1 MKVRLCVRYFKSTGR
16 IRWYEYGGYI
26 AVLRAGLPGGNGF
39 ALRGWGSLFVTF
51 VQGFWLFPMG
61 WIQWAE
67 PFLSCRPRPRP
78 MGETYCVTLLSHYQQ
93 VTRLTSSNNCVLKD
107 TKRRGLTPRP
117 SFATLNISINCSPNC
132 SAFINYFTAN

>member
-26 AVLRAGLPGGNGF
+26 AVLRAGLPVGNGF

-61 WIQWAE
+61 WIQWA
-67 PFLSCRPRPRP
+67 
-78 MGETYCVTLLSHYQQ
+78 
-93 VTRLTSSNNCVLKD
+93 
-107 TKRRGLTPRP
+107 
-117 SFATLNISINCSPNC
+117 
-132 SAFINYFTAN
+132 